1 MDDLPTFKTRFP
13 IEWGDCDA
21 AGIVFFPN
29 YFRWF
34 DAAFQRLL
42 KSRGHTQ
49 ATLARDYGVIGTPL
63 VDVGATFYAP
73 ARFDEE
79 LVVDVVIAEWK
90 RSSFR
95 VTYRGMVNDTHV
107 LSGYDVRAFVMRSA
121 DGRLSSVAIPEIFK
135 SSFRVKADFT
145 I

>member
-1 MDDLPTFKTRFP
+1 LIEINDMTVPPPFSTRFP

-49 ATLARDYGVIGTPL
+49 ATLTAAYGIIGTPL
-63 VDVGATFYAP
+63 VDAGASFHAP
-73 ARFDEE
+73 ARYDEE
-79 LVVDVVIAEWK
+79 LVVDVAITEWK
-90 RSSFR
+90 RATFR
-95 VTYRGMVNDTHV
+95 VTYRGMVGDRHV
-107 LSGYDVRAFVMRSA
+107 LSGHDVRAFVVRSS
-121 DGRLSSVAIPEIFK
+121 DGRLSSVTIPEDFK
-135 SSFRVKADFT
+135 ALFA
-145 I
+145 

>member
-1 MDDLPTFKTRFP
+1 MDMDDFSSFRTHFP

-49 ATLARDYGVIGTPL
+49 ATLAHDFGVIGTPL
-63 VDVGATFYAP
+63 VDVGATFHAP
-73 ARFDEE
+73 AHFDEE
-79 LVVDVVIAEWK
+79 LVVDVFIAEWK

-95 VTYRGMVNDTHV
+95 VTYRGMVNDKHV
-107 LSGYDVRAFVMRSA
+107 LSGHDVRAFVTRNT
-121 DGRLSSVAIPEIFK
+121 DGRLSSVVIPEAFK
-135 SSFRVKADFT
+135 AGFIA
-145 I
+145 

>member
-1 MDDLPTFKTRFP
+1 MGSDSPFRTSFP

-49 ATLARDYGVIGTPL
+49 ATLAVSYGIIGTPL
-63 VDVGATFYAP
+63 VDVGASFHTP
-73 ARFDEE
+73 ARFDED
-79 LVVDVVIAEWK
+79 LTVHVAITEWK
-90 RSSFR
+90 RSTFR
-95 VTYRGMVNDTHV
+95 VTYRGMVDERSV
-107 LSGYDVRAFVMRSA
+107 LSGYDVRAFAARAA
-121 DGRLSSVAIPEIFK
+121 DGRLSSLAIPD
-135 SSFRVKADFT
+135 SFRSLFT
-145 I
+145 P

>member
-1 MDDLPTFKTRFP
+1 MKSDDMDASPTFCTRFP

-49 ATLARDYGVIGTPL
+49 ATLAEAYGIIGTPL
-63 VDVGATFYAP
+63 VDVGASFQAP

-79 LVVDVVIAEWK
+79 LAVDVAIAEWK
-90 RSSFR
+90 RATFR
-95 VTYRGMVNDTHV
+95 VTYRGMVGERHV
-107 LSGYDVRAFVMRSA
+107 LSGHDVRAFVARGA
-121 DGRLSSVAIPEIFK
+121 DGRLSSVTIPDAFK
-135 SSFRVKADFT
+135 ALFA
-145 I
+145 

>member
-1 MDDLPTFKTRFP
+1 MDNPSAFTTIFP

-49 ATLARDYGVIGTPL
+49 ATLAAAYDIIGTPL
-63 VDVGATFYAP
+63 VDAGASFRAP
-73 ARFDEE
+73 ARYDEE
-79 LVVDVVIAEWK
+79 LLVTVAITEWK
-90 RSSFR
+90 RSTFR
-95 VTYRGMVNDTHV
+95 VTYRGMVGERHV
-107 LSGYDVRAFVMRSA
+107 LDGHDVRAFV
-121 DGRLSSVAIPEIFK
+121 GRDAAGKLSSRTIPDA
-135 SSFRVKADFT
+135 FRDLFT
-145 I
+145 E

>member
-1 MDDLPTFKTRFP
+1 MDHFPPFKTHFP

-49 ATLARDYGVIGTPL
+49 ATLAHDFGVIGTPL
-63 VDVGATFYAP
+63 VDVGATFHAP

-90 RSSFR
+90 QSSFR
-95 VTYRGMVNDTHV
+95 VTYRGMVNDKHV
-107 LSGYDVRAFVMRSA
+107 LSGYDFRAFVARNS
-121 DGRLSSVAIPEIFK
+121 DGRLSSVAIPEEFK
-135 SSFRVKADFT
+135 AGFIA
-145 I
+145 

>member
-1 MDDLPTFKTRFP
+1 MTDSQPFSTRFP

-49 ATLARDYGVIGTPL
+49 STLTAAYDIIGTPL
-63 VDVGATFYAP
+63 VDIGASFHAP
-73 ARFDEE
+73 ARYDEE
-79 LVVDVVIAEWK
+79 LVVEVAITEWK
-90 RSSFR
+90 RSTFR
-95 VTYRGMVNDTHV
+95 VTYRGMVGDRHV
-107 LSGYDVRAFVMRSA
+107 LSGHDVRAFVARGD
-121 DGRLSSVAIPEIFK
+121 DGRLSAVTIPDSFK
-135 SSFRVKADFT
+135 DLFT
-145 I
+145 

>member
-1 MDDLPTFKTRFP
+1 MSFSPAFSTRFS

-49 ATLARDYGVIGTPL
+49 ATLMQDYGVIGTPL
-63 VDVGATFYAP
+63 VDVGASFHAP

-79 LVVDVVIAEWK
+79 LLLEVAIVEWK
-90 RSSFR
+90 RRTFR
-95 VTYRGMVNDTHV
+95 VTYRGLVSDRHV
-107 LSGYDVRAFVMRSA
+107 LTGHDVRAFVIRGE
-121 DGRLSSVAIPEIFK
+121 DGKLSSIAIPEAFK
-135 SSFRVKADFT
+135 EMFA